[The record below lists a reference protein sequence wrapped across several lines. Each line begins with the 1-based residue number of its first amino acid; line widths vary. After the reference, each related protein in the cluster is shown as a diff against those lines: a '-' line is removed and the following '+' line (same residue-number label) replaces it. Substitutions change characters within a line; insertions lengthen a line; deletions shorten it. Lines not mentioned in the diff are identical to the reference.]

1 METSEIKKIKSQKRA
16 ALFLMVGSAILILSY
31 IKKEELE
38 RYGANNYIILGTA
51 SFFLSYTN
59 KDDLEMYGNNNYI
72 ILGALLTLNA
82 IGIYAFFRS
91 YSKLKKLM

>member
-1 METSEIKKIKSQKRA
+1 METSEIKKIKSQKRV
-16 ALFLMVGSAILILSY
+16 ALFFIV
-31 IKKEELE
+31 
-38 RYGANNYIILGTA
+38 GTA

-91 YSKLKKLM
+91 YSKLKKLT

>member
-38 RYGANNYIILGTA
+38 RYGANNYIILG
-51 SFFLSYTN
+51 
-59 KDDLEMYGNNNYI
+59 
-72 ILGALLTLNA
+72 ALLTLNA
-82 IGIYAFFRS
+82 IGIFAFFRS